1 MTQSPGRPTSKLPP
15 RWVLIVVG
23 LLAIHA
29 GCMLIAVW
37 IATREGSG
45 AIPDYYQKAI
55 NWDRSHAQ
63 TRESAKH

>member
-1 MTQSPGRPTSKLPP
+1 MTQGPTRNASKVPP

-29 GCMLIAVW
+29 TCMLIAVW

-45 AIPDYYQKAI
+45 AIPGYYQKAL
-55 NWDRSHAQ
+55 NWDHPQ
-63 TRESAKH
+63 PETRPSARH